1 MWENDECR
9 MTNEELLQSGE
20 GLLGEFFR
28 ARFRGLGI
36 QNGFE
41 VEFGGFGVSE
51 GFLGSAAI
59 VLNVGVF
66 GREGQ
71 RGVVGVQ
78 SLVCAAKEQQGVSTA
93 ILCFGGE
100 GGFLGVIRRKAAFE
114 GFEHELADLES
125 GLDFR

>member
-1 MWENDECR
+1 MTNDE
-9 MTNEELLQSGE
+9 LLERGE
-20 GLLGEFFR
+20 GLLGELFGAGFGG
-28 ARFRGLGI
+28 FGG
-36 QNGFE
+36 QNGYE
-41 VEFGGFGVSE
+41 VEFGGFCISE
-51 GFLGSAAI
+51 GFLGSAAV

-93 ILCFGGE
+93 VLRFGGE
-100 GGFLGVIRRKAAFE
+100 GGFFGVIGWKAALQ
-114 GFEHELADLES
+114 GLEHEFADLER